1 MQGNT
6 AFAGTAD
13 AAAPATVQQCATP
26 VEKYTDEQVRQFV
39 IALEDPF
46 DPREIKWR
54 VTNTT
59 SDRRRGQVIAYAD
72 PRAYTDRLNA
82 LFTVRGWT
90 REYTV
95 QVIQNFERKERRE
108 WRWHH
113 LGKDRGDLQGD
124 D

>member
-6 AFAGTAD
+6 ALAGTAD
-13 AAAPATVQQCATP
+13 AASPATVQECTTP
-26 VEKYTDEQVRQFV
+26 TEKHTDEQVRQFV

-54 VTNTT
+54 VTNTS
-59 SDRRRGQVIAYAD
+59 SDRRRGQVTAYAD

-90 REYTV
+90 RE
-95 QVIQNFERKERRE
+95 
-108 WRWHH
+108 
-113 LGKDRGDLQGD
+113 
-124 D
+124 